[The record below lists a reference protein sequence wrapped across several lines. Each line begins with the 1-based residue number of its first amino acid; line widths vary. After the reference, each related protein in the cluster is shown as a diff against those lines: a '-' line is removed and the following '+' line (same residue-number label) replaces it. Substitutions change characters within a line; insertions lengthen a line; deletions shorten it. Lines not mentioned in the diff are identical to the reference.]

1 MSFWARLTRRD
12 VSDGADVQAAVEAR
26 KKLAQAQ
33 RDTAWIAEV
42 AAPQLA
48 RLSADQFVDR
58 IRAAM
63 ALARKR

>member
-1 MSFWARLTRRD
+1 MSFWVWLTQRGALD
-12 VSDGADVQAAVEAR
+12 DTDGQAAMEAR

-33 RDTAWIAEV
+33 RDTVWIAEV